1 MKLNVYV
8 IRDQRTS
15 YMTPSVDYNDQ
26 SAIRNFEH
34 AVLQKDS
41 LFNTHA
47 EDYSLYRIGEYDN
60 QTGRISPEES
70 PVLILDG
77 KDFGNFKEVR

>member
-1 MKLNVYV
+1 MILKLYV

-60 QTGRISPEES
+60 NTGRVVPEES

>member
-1 MKLNVYV
+1 MKMNLYV

-15 YMTPSVDYNDQ
+15 FMTPTVDYNDQ
-26 SAIRNFEH
+26 SAVRNFEH

-60 QTGRISPEES
+60 NTGCVVSEES

-77 KDFGNFKEVR
+77 KDFGNFKEAY

>member
-1 MKLNVYV
+1 MKMNLYV

-15 YMTPSVDYNDQ
+15 FMTPSVDFNDQ
-26 SAIRNFEH
+26 SAVRNFEH

-47 EDYSLYRIGEYDN
+47 EDYSLYRIGLYDN
-60 QTGRISPEES
+60 ESGRITPEDF

>member
-1 MKLNVYV
+1 MKMNLYV

-15 YMTPSVDYNDQ
+15 FMTPSVDFNDQ
-26 SAIRNFEH
+26 SAVRNFEH

-47 EDYSLYRIGEYDN
+47 EDYSLYRIGQYDN
-60 QTGRISPEES
+60 ESGRITPEEF

>member
-1 MKLNVYV
+1 MKLNCYV

-15 YMTPSVDYNDQ
+15 FMTPTFDYNDQ

-34 AVLQKDS
+34 AVLQKES
-41 LFNTHA
+41 LFNSHA
-47 EDYSLYRIGEYDN
+47 EDYSIYRIGEYDN
-60 QTGRISPEES
+60 NTGVITPESS

-77 KDFGNFKEVR
+77 KDFGNFKEVH

>member
-1 MKLNVYV
+1 MKMNMYV
-8 IRDQRTS
+8 IRDQRTT

-26 SAIRNFEH
+26 SAVRNFEH
-34 AVLQKDS
+34 AVLNKDS
-41 LFNTHA
+41 LFNSHA

-60 QTGRISPEES
+60 QTGRITPEES

>member
-1 MKLNVYV
+1 MILKLYV

-26 SAIRNFEH
+26 SAVRNFEH

-60 QTGRISPEES
+60 NTGRVVPEES

>member
-1 MKLNVYV
+1 MKLNCYV
-8 IRDQRTS
+8 IRDQRTC
-15 YMTPSVDYNDQ
+15 YLTPSFDYNDQ

-41 LFNTHA
+41 LFNSHA
-47 EDYSLYRIGEYDN
+47 EDYSLYRVGQYDN
-60 QTGRISPEES
+60 ETGRIYPEES

-77 KDFGNFKEVR
+77 KDFGNFREVR

>member
-8 IRDQRTS
+8 IRDQRTCF
-15 YMTPSVDYNDQ
+15 MTPTFDYNDQ

-34 AVLQKDS
+34 AVLQKES
-41 LFNTHA
+41 LFNSHA
-47 EDYSLYRIGEYDN
+47 EDYSIYRIGEYDN
-60 QTGRISPEES
+60 QTGIISPEVS

-77 KDFGNFKEVR
+77 KDFGSFKEVH

>member
-8 IRDQRTS
+8 IRDQRTT
-15 YMTPSVDYNDQ
+15 YMTPTFDYSDQ
-26 SAIRNFEH
+26 SAVRNFEH
-34 AVLQKDS
+34 AVLNKDS
-41 LFNTHA
+41 LFNTHS
-47 EDYSLYRIGEYDN
+47 EDFCLYRIGQYDN
-60 QTGRISPEES
+60 HTGLITAEVE